1 MLRLE
6 DGGFLQR
13 RKLLDLVDEVGS
25 DALTTGAD
33 TLDQGKFLD
42 IDLGRTQLTTLLLTP
57 DEEAW
62 IVRVGQ
68 EQQLVLGVLP
78 EDILTLLIFLD
89 AEALDVM
96 VLLIG
101 IVVDSR
107 PDLAGLI
114 LLDTQEVLLDMD
126 GVAEVGGIAF
136 ALLEDDEDAVTG
148 VEGAEVLALLVV
160 VQAQD
165 IAVEPYVTP
174 TERREALTQERYRV
188 HLSLRH

>member
-1 MLRLE
+1 M
-6 DGGFLQR
+6 
-13 RKLLDLVDEVGS
+13 VDEVGS
-25 DALTTGAD
+25 DTLTTGAD
-33 TLDQGKFLD
+33 ALDESKFLD
-42 IDLGRTQLTTLLLTP
+42 IDLGRTQLATLLLTP

-62 IVRVGQ
+62 VVGIGQ

-101 IVVDSR
+101 IVVDGR

-114 LLDTQEVLLDMD
+114 LLDAQEVLLDMD
-126 GVAEVGGIAF
+126 RVAEVGGIAF
-136 ALLEDDEDAVTG
+136 ARLEDDEDAVTG

-188 HLSLRH
+188 HLCLRH

>member
-1 MLRLE
+1 MRLPRARML
-6 DGGFLQR
+6 
-13 RKLLDLVDEVGS
+13 
-25 DALTTGAD
+25 LTRANSSTS
-33 TLDQGKFLD
+33 
-42 IDLGRTQLTTLLLTP
+42 ISVVRSSPPLLLTP

-62 IVRVGQ
+62 VVCIGQ

-101 IVVDSR
+101 IVVDGR

-114 LLDTQEVLLDMD
+114 LLDAQEVLLDMN

-136 ALLEDDEDAVTG
+136 ARLEDDEDAVTG
-148 VEGAEVLALLVV
+148 VEGAEVLTPARCSSG
-160 VQAQD
+160 AGHRGRTIRHD
-165 IAVEPYVTP
+165 HRASRNPYSGVIP
-174 TERREALTQERYRV
+174 SAPLPS
-188 HLSLRH
+188 SLRARQSYAT